1 MEEAP
6 TSRTTMKA
14 SDVLERVLKT
24 IFRYSMLPAETRV
37 IAAVSGGADSV
48 CLLHVLHEL
57 APGLTVTLA
66 GVAHLNHKQ
75 RGAESDADERFV
87 AELAGR
93 LGVKFY
99 RAEGGAGEGNLE
111 QAMRTARR
119 EFFTRLMR
127 EGAADRV
134 AVAHTRDDQAET
146 VLFRVLRGSGLKGLS
161 GIHPATQDGLIRPL
175 IGV

>member
-1 MEEAP
+1 MEEAL

-14 SDVLERVLKT
+14 SAVLERLLKI
-24 IFRYSMLPAETRV
+24 IFRYSMLPAGTRV

-75 RGAESDADERFV
+75 RGAESDADETFV
-87 AELAGR
+87 AELSGR
-93 LGVKFY
+93 LGLPFF
-99 RAEGGAGEGNLE
+99 RAEGGAGKGNLE

-119 EFFTRLMR
+119 EFFTRLIR
-127 EGAADRV
+127 EGACDSV
-134 AVAHTRDDQAET
+134 AVAHTRDDQAGA
-146 VLFRVLRGSGLKGLS
+146 VLFRGLRGWGVEGLWGR
-161 GIHPATQDGLIRPL
+161 RP
-175 IGV
+175 GA